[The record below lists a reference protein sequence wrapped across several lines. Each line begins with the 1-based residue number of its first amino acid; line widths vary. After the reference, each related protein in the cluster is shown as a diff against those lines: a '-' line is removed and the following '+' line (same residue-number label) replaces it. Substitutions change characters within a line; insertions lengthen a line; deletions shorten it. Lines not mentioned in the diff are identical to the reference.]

1 MAKTSIYL
9 PDDLAEQVR
18 AHGIPVSEVAQVA
31 LRKAVKDAEIKE
43 NVMTDIKAVAERLRA
58 ERGEFSEADR
68 ARAAKARAYGDKWA
82 RTTASADDLGYVATY
97 SDPPEDFRTPISI
110 VAFVSSENQREH
122 RAAGGIGIPASSGMP
137 TGPGDRYWSDF
148 RIGAL
153 EVWKAVVP
161 LLTEMDEHGAT
172 RTAGSGGYSEIVNPD
187 HRLWLQREPAPDAS
201 AEQRARWVA
210 EEPAEFL

>member
-110 VAFVSSENQREH
+110 VAFVSSETS
-122 RAAGGIGIPASSGMP
+122 AS
-137 TGPGDRYWSDF
+137 TGLR
-148 RIGAL
+148 
-153 EVWKAVVP
+153 
-161 LLTEMDEHGAT
+161 
-172 RTAGSGGYSEIVNPD
+172 AGSASP
-187 HRLWLQREPAPDAS
+187 RLQACRPGPATVTGRTSGS
-201 AEQRARWVA
+201 APWRCGR
-210 EEPAEFL
+210 PSCRS